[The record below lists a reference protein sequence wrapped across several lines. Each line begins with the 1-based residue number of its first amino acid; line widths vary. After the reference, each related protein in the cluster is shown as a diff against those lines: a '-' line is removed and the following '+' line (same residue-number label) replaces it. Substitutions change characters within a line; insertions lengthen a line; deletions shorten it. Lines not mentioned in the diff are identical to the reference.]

1 MKNMRVAR
9 RYAGALMEAVEEG
22 GRIEPTA
29 ADLEVVAAALRG
41 SRDLW
46 LLAQSPVVSPAKKA
60 AVFRAIFASRVGKL
74 TMDFIDLVIAKQREQ
89 HLLEIVEQFGQLR
102 DEKMGIVSVDV
113 TSAVEL
119 TAPQNSALAGELE
132 RYTKKKVR
140 VRVTVDKAIR
150 AGLVVRVG
158 DTVLDASMRRQLEL
172 LRARLLEGG
181 LAQN

>member
-9 RYAGALMEAVEEG
+9 RYAGALMEAAEEG
-22 GRIEPTA
+22 NAIEATA
-29 ADLEVVAAALRG
+29 TDLALVASALRT

-60 AVFRAIFASRVGKL
+60 AVFRAVFASRIGKG
-74 TMDFIDLVIAKQREQ
+74 TMDFLDLVIDKQREG
-89 HLLEIVEQFGQLR
+89 HLAEIVEQFALLR

-113 TSAVEL
+113 TTAVEFTPSQRTDL
-119 TAPQNSALAGELE
+119 SNELE

-140 VRVTVDKAIR
+140 IRMTVDRAIK
-150 AGLVVRVG
+150 AGLVVRIG

-172 LRARLLEGG
+172 LKARFLEGG
-181 LAQN
+181 PATN